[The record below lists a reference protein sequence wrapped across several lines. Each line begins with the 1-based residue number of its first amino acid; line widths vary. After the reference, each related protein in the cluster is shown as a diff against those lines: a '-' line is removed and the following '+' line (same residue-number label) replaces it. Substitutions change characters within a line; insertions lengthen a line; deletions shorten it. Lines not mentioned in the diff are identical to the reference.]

1 MECAEWLIHVNLVA
15 LRLIFDVWIKER
27 RLAFLSCLG
36 DVFLS
41 VEEFLYF
48 LYPLACKLWCLIIS
62 GSESMSAEYT
72 RQIGAGETLL
82 CFVWCRKCFCEL
94 SLFCEP
100 LIANSIREYR
110 VPGMLDFGNFFSVEV
125 LHLTCALDRQLAWN
139 LEFKYLLGY
148 FTHVGLPLPV
158 S

>member
-1 MECAEWLIHVNLVA
+1 MYSSQQQLGLRWSFCRLLLTKSPLRSNGVCGMAYTCQLGIVA

-27 RLAFLSCLG
+27 RLAFLLCLG

-48 LYPLACKLWCLIIS
+48 LYPLACKLWCLIIN

-82 CFVWCRKCFCEL
+82 WFVCCRKCFCEL

-100 LIANSIREYR
+100 LIANSTREYR
-110 VPGMLDFGNFFSVEV
+110 VPGMLDFRN
-125 LHLTCALDRQLAWN
+125 
-139 LEFKYLLGY
+139 Y
-148 FTHVGLPLPV
+148 FQ
-158 S
+158 